1 VLSTDLSRK
10 WTLWNIAANC
20 GAILQRSGNVKEM
33 VFGGASGTG
42 FFTGGFHNVYSLK
55 SAKYQDDDYGQILS
69 FYITYFLMT
78 PQIHQAAQM
87 LGLNLYEYLRFRVS
101 GVGTLQITF
110 YGNDL
115 SNEFPLPP
123 TFPLPAVSTQDA
135 ELGMNVVTERVA
147 VGFQVLPTN
156 PGVSLDAAFTLQKL
170 VASGVKDAWAPVRGV
185 F

>member
-1 VLSTDLSRK
+1 L
-10 WTLWNIAANC
+10 NA
-20 GAILQRSGNVKEM
+20 
-33 VFGGASGTG
+33 
-42 FFTGGFHNVYSLK
+42 
-55 SAKYQDDDYGQILS
+55 AKYSDDDYGQILS

-78 PQIHQAAQM
+78 PQEHQAAQM
-87 LGLNLYEYLRFRVS
+87 LGLNLYEYLRFRLS
-101 GVGTLQITF
+101 GVGTVQFTF

-147 VGFQVLPTN
+147 IGIQALPTN
-156 PGVSLDAAFTLQKL
+156 PSASLDAAFTLQKL
-170 VASGVKDAWAPVRGV
+170 VASGQKDAWAPVRGV